1 MSKNPPKT
9 RSIRARPSASA
20 KQLMEN
26 YAEALPAPVD
36 ELDLNTVWGNADVL
50 VHQWRR
56 ELGDEG
62 SEAVLL
68 GVRIRRIGMLLDEI
82 TMAHSEAEG
91 VKHTDFLLLM
101 ALRRLGDP
109 YAMRPTDILK
119 MHSVTSGTATY
130 RIDQLAKQDLAERL
144 PDPRDRRGYL
154 VRLTPRGKQIVDRV
168 MARMQ
173 AEFNARLAPFAKI
186 AGGHDVL
193 EAGLRLFEL
202 CIEPG
207 ATAGGGSAGAGDAA
221 ARPSPRR
228 RSAA

>member
-9 RSIRARPSASA
+9 RTRSKSVRARADAPAQA
-20 KQLMEN
+20 LVEQ
-26 YAEALPAPVD
+26 YAAALPSPPQAP
-36 ELDLNTVWGNADVL
+36 DLNTVWGNADVL

-56 ELGDEG
+56 ELGEEG
-62 SEAVLL
+62 SEGVLM
-68 GVRIRRIGMLLDEI
+68 GIRIRRIGMLLDEL

-101 ALRRLGDP
+101 ALRRLGEP

-154 VRLTPRGKQIVDRV
+154 VRLTPRGKKIVDTV

-173 AEFNARLAPFAKI
+173 AEFNERLAPFAQV

-193 EAGLRLFEL
+193 EAALRLFEA
-202 CIEPG
+202 CIEPR
-207 ATAGGGSAGAGDAA
+207 A
-221 ARPSPRR
+221 
-228 RSAA
+228 

>member
-9 RSIRARPSASA
+9 RTRAKTIRARADA
-20 KQLMEN
+20 TAQTLLDK
-26 YAEALPAPVD
+26 YADALPVPHEAP
-36 ELDLNTVWGNADVL
+36 DLNTVWGNADVL

-56 ELGDEG
+56 ELGDTG
-62 SEAVLL
+62 SEGVLM
-68 GVRIRRIGMLLDEI
+68 GIRIRRIGMLLDEL

-101 ALRRLGDP
+101 ALRRLGEP

-154 VRLTPRGKQIVDRV
+154 VRLTPRGKAIVDTV

-173 AEFNARLAPFAKI
+173 ADFNERLAPFAQV
-186 AGGHDVL
+186 AGGYDAL
-193 EAGLRLFEL
+193 EAALRLFEA
-202 CIEPG
+202 CIEPRG
-207 ATAGGGSAGAGDAA
+207 E
-221 ARPSPRR
+221 
-228 RSAA
+228 

>member
-9 RSIRARPSASA
+9 RTRSKTIRTRAGAPAQA
-20 KQLMEN
+20 LLAG
-26 YAEALPAPVD
+26 YAEALPVAQEAP
-36 ELDLNTVWGNADVL
+36 DLNTVWGNADVL

-56 ELGDEG
+56 ELGEDG
-62 SEAVLL
+62 SEGVLM
-68 GVRIRRIGMLLDEI
+68 GIRIRRIGMLLDEL
-82 TMAHSEAEG
+82 TMAHCEAEG

-101 ALRRLGDP
+101 ALRRLGEP

-154 VRLTPRGKQIVDRV
+154 VRLTPRGKKIVDTV

-173 AEFNARLAPFAKI
+173 AEFNERLAPFAQV

-193 EAGLRLFEL
+193 EAALRLFEA
-202 CIEPG
+202 CIEPR
-207 ATAGGGSAGAGDAA
+207 GD
-221 ARPSPRR
+221 
-228 RSAA
+228 

>member
-9 RSIRARPSASA
+9 PPKTRTRSKTIRARADAPAQA
-20 KQLMEN
+20 LLEK
-26 YAEALPAPVD
+26 YAEVLPAPQ
-36 ELDLNTVWGNADVL
+36 EAPDLNTVWGNADVL

-56 ELGDEG
+56 ELGDPG
-62 SEAVLL
+62 SEGVLM
-68 GVRIRRIGMLLDEI
+68 GIRIRRIGMLLDEL
-82 TMAHSEAEG
+82 TMAHSEAQG

-154 VRLTPRGKQIVDRV
+154 VRLTPRGKAIVDTV

-173 AEFNARLAPFAKI
+173 TEFNERLAPFAEV
-186 AGGHDVL
+186 AGGYDAL
-193 EAGLRLFEL
+193 EAALRLFEA
-202 CIEPG
+202 CIEPR
-207 ATAGGGSAGAGDAA
+207 T
-221 ARPSPRR
+221 
-228 RSAA
+228 

>member
-9 RSIRARPSASA
+9 RTRSKSIRARAGAPAHDLLEAYSA
-20 KQLMEN
+20 
-26 YAEALPAPVD
+26 ALPTPLAEP
-36 ELDLNTVWGNADVL
+36 DLNTVWGNADVL

-62 SEAVLL
+62 SEGVLM
-68 GVRIRRIGMLLDEI
+68 GIRIRRIGMLLDEL

-154 VRLTPRGKQIVDRV
+154 VRLTPRGKKIVDTV

-173 AEFNARLAPFAKI
+173 AEFNERLAPFAQV

-193 EAGLRLFEL
+193 EAALRLFEA
-202 CIEPG
+202 CIEP
-207 ATAGGGSAGAGDAA
+207 
-221 ARPSPRR
+221 RE
-228 RSAA
+228 